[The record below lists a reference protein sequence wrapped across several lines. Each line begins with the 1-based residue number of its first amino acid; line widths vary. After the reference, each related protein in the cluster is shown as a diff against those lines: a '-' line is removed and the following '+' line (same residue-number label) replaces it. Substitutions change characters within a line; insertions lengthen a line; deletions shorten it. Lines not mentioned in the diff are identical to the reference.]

1 MKQLPKETELE
12 KFSPSIHAAHLLK
25 PKKNNQKKHAI
36 AKLASYCVFPN
47 SPFHSHKRPST
58 LVALLPELK
67 GFRKMGKLLNCAQVK
82 RFLLIGTL
90 LVTAH
95 TMPAMVRTEARELVP
110 TASKRAINLAR
121 GAATASNGGLRI
133 YHPARC
139 MYLNPTNNP
148 CLTKRDAGGYEFR
161 FQGGPPGW
169 EVIGIPPSVNSIV
182 LIAPDGRSV
191 IAESHEKIK
200 EVSLPALP

>member
-1 MKQLPKETELE
+1 MKR
-12 KFSPSIHAAHLLK
+12 LLLLG
-25 PKKNNQKKHAI
+25 A
-36 AKLASYCVFPN
+36 LAVAT
-47 SPFHSHKRPST
+47 HSQPAT
-58 LVALLPELK
+58 
-67 GFRKMGKLLNCAQVK
+67 AQQ
-82 RFLLIGTL
+82 
-90 LVTAH
+90 
-95 TMPAMVRTEARELVP
+95 EARELVP

-121 GAATASNGGLRI
+121 GTAAKSNGGLRL

>member
-1 MKQLPKETELE
+1 
-12 KFSPSIHAAHLLK
+12 
-25 PKKNNQKKHAI
+25 
-36 AKLASYCVFPN
+36 
-47 SPFHSHKRPST
+47 
-58 LVALLPELK
+58 
-67 GFRKMGKLLNCAQVK
+67 MGKLLNCAQVK

-148 CLTKRDAGGYEFR
+148 CLTKSDAGGYEFR